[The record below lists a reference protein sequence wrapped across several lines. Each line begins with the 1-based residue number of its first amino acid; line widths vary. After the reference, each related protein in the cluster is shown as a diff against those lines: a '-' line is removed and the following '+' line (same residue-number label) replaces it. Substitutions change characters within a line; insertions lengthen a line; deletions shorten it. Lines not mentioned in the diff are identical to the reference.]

1 MKDYIIEDTK
11 IEVVKRYLR
20 RYKQTNN
27 MAEEQWE
34 RWDCDSSSWETHDDT
49 IASHTAEEIHDES
62 ELQLP
67 LVRVRNLS
75 AILEEEKMNDFR
87 HMFAASMFS
96 SCTDLDTLSI
106 YSDRTVRMCN
116 RKEKDDEENSCNNE
130 ITISDDVEEKA
141 TQHKSK
147 IEEDRNVPKNKHD
160 NTENKDLI
168 ESQFQIKKR
177 TRRVSCPGPLI
188 RRDLILTEGGRARA
202 A

>member
-1 MKDYIIEDTK
+1 MTI
-11 IEVVKRYLR
+11 
-20 RYKQTNN
+20 QQ
-27 MAEEQWE
+27 AEQWE

-49 IASHTAEEIHDES
+49 ISSTNITNEEIHDEP

-75 AILEEEKMNDFR
+75 AIIEEEERRNNFR

-96 SCTDLDTLSI
+96 SYTDLDTLSI
-106 YSDRTVRMCN
+106 DSDRTVRMCN
-116 RKEKDDEENSCNNE
+116 RRGKDDEENSCNNE
-130 ITISDDVEEKA
+130 ATLSDYVVDTKEKEKQSNTTQNENIEGDRIS
-141 TQHKSK
+141 
-147 IEEDRNVPKNKHD
+147 VPKNKYN
-160 NTENKDLI
+160 NTVNNFKLPASDPVDSL
-168 ESQFQIKKR
+168 FQIRKR

>member
-1 MKDYIIEDTK
+1 
-11 IEVVKRYLR
+11 
-20 RYKQTNN
+20 
-27 MAEEQWE
+27 MAEQWE
-34 RWDCDSSSWETHDDT
+34 RWDCDSSSWETHDNMPSTNETD
-49 IASHTAEEIHDES
+49 EEIHNEP

-67 LVRVRNLS
+67 RVRNLS
-75 AILEEEKMNDFR
+75 AIIEEEDRINNFR

-106 YSDRTVRMCN
+106 DSNRTVRMCN
-116 RKEKDDEENSCNNE
+116 RKEKNDEENSCNNE
-130 ITISDDVEEKA
+130 VTISDDIEEKA

-147 IEEDRNVPKNKHD
+147 IKEDGSVPKNKHD
-160 NTENKDLI
+160 NTENKDLVGY
-168 ESQFQIKKR
+168 QFQIRKR